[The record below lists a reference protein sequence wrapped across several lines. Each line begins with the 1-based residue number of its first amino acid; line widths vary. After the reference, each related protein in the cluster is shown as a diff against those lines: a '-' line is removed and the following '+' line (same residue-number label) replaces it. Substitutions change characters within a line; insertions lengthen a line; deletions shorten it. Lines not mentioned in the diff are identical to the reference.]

1 VLVFTF
7 VFKLFVFVVVFSRTI
22 GIRLNSGPNLF
33 IFIYYKVVGLLKVQ
47 HKNRVKYTVACITKI
62 Q

>member
-1 VLVFTF
+1 MLIQVILYEHVLVFTF

-47 HKNRVKYTVACITKI
+47 HKTV
-62 Q
+62 